1 MHETVYTKIDLN
13 DGAVQVCQRNMELLI
28 WQLAAKVYG
37 ESLRKVIHEILS
49 DYRREPGLDDL
60 TRLFESSIG
69 QNAFQTLRA
78 SLADLGDDEGRHP
91 GVIELR
97 YRKRWHLHI
106 GLRRRLVV
114 EGHATDVI
122 RDAHFAGEIGL

>member
-1 MHETVYTKIDLN
+1 MPECNL
-13 DGAVQVCQRNMELLI
+13 ELVI

-37 ESLRKVIHEILS
+37 ESLRKVIPEILS
-49 DYRREPGLDDL
+49 SYRREPGLDDL

-69 QNAFQTLRA
+69 QDAFQILKV
-78 SLADLGDDEGRHP
+78 SLADLGDHESHQP
-91 GVIELR
+91 EVIELR

-122 RDAHFAGEIGL
+122 RDAHFAGEVGL

>member
-1 MHETVYTKIDLN
+1 MPE
-13 DGAVQVCQRNMELLI
+13 RNLELVI

-37 ESLRKVIHEILS
+37 ESLRMVIYEVLS
-49 DYRREPGLDDL
+49 SYRREPGLDDL

-69 QNAFQTLRA
+69 QDAFQILKA

-97 YRKRWHLHI
+97 YRKRWHLHL

-114 EGHATDVI
+114 DGHATNLI
-122 RDAHFAGEIGL
+122 RDAHFAGDLGV